1 MANPNITFLGS
12 SYTGVADV
20 DLPDEGGGTATFSFA
35 DGSQTI
41 TQNNTYDVTHLAQV
55 IVNVAGGGGGGLVY
69 ETGTYEPES
78 DIARPTITFANT
90 HTEAPVLIYMCD
102 VTGTANS
109 TTNSNYVFDYC
120 DPFKLWGYGYP
131 YSSTGF
137 RYANAYYSYRGTNTN
152 SISSAGLLI
161 TNKSSSTTSS
171 STAYPRYW
179 ATETNF
185 HPYSNSTSR
194 YWRADRTY
202 KWIAVWKP
210 TT

>member
-1 MANPNITFLGS
+1 MAKPNITLLGATYS
-12 SYTGVADV
+12 GVAGV
-20 DLPDEGGGTATFSFA
+20 TLPTSGGSTATFPWVE
-35 DGSQTI
+35 GSETK
-41 TQNNTYDVTHLAQV
+41 TENGTYDVTNLAQV
-55 IVNVAGGGGGGLVY
+55 IVNVAGGGGGLEY
-69 ETGTYEPES
+69 ETGTYTPDS
-78 DIARPTITFANT
+78 DIARPTITFTNS

-102 VTGTANS
+102 VTGTAHS
-109 TTNSNYVFDYC
+109 TANSNYVFCYC
-120 DPFKLWGYGYP
+120 DPFKLWGQGYP

-137 RYANAYYSYRGTNTN
+137 RYANAYYAYRSSNTN
-152 SISSAGLLI
+152 SISAAGLLI

-194 YWRADRTY
+194 YWRAGRTF

-210 TT
+210 TA